1 MRPHYSHSNRE
12 NATPSSGTS
21 LLASCKGVL
30 PSPHPRSI
38 CTGLKCHWLL
48 SLLLC
53 LFVKRG
59 WIPAKSSK
67 QIARISASRF
77 QQHVVESKQPHDDQP
92 VWQQQLTSITIGLGR
107 RKTIVIDVR
116 VWGAT
121 TRKVLLVDMVI
132 PADGMRKSFLTFNVC
147 YLNETHPN
155 LPSTVPLSRVFL

>member
-1 MRPHYSHSNRE
+1 MRRH
-12 NATPSSGTS
+12 PSAHPYYPLVGEH
-21 LLASCKGVL
+21 
-30 PSPHPRSI
+30 PPRSV
-38 CTGLKCHWLL
+38 CMGSKCLWRL

-53 LFVKRG
+53 LFVKRW
-59 WIPAKSSK
+59 WIPAGNSK
-67 QIARISASRF
+67 QIARIPASRF

-132 PADGMRKSFLTFNVC
+132 PADGMRKSFLTFNSC